1 MVMIYPALCWR
12 YMDAEVVHANAGGHV
27 MPHSRPSDFPTL
39 PTASRASSTTTQPHY
54 TTSNGLS
61 DYQLI
66 QACLS

>member
-1 MVMIYPALCWR
+1 
-12 YMDAEVVHANAGGHV
+12 MDAQVMPANANGHV

-39 PTASRASSTTTQPHY
+39 PTAFFRNHPTHY